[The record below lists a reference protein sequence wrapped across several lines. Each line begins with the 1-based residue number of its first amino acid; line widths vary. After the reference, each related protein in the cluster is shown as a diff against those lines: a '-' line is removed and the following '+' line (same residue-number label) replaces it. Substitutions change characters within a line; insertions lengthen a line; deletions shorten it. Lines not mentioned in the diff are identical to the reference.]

1 MSHRSLLATVMVAL
15 SACATEHTESI
26 TVDDAAQLAM
36 IRYEAY
42 YSAFDGVREYRIAP
56 AVSEL
61 ALREDAVDPVLEDS
75 LVWKVDTTFATQ
87 EPYDKLPGSVLLTT
101 QSAGR
106 TQIEVRATTMSGRH
120 VKDSVPLE
128 ITAATD
134 EQFAMGVDAFRAQ
147 LPVGPKA
154 APERMTVDRCGVE
167 ISQGYTAQRCIGCHQ
182 RRDVASDPEAP
193 RFEHEWYSDR
203 ALIDMFTNGGI
214 PANYKFSSPFLQSA
228 GPRAARCIFD
238 LNHSACVPPDVA
250 MGLVFRLRSF
260 PPP

>member
-1 MSHRSLLATVMVAL
+1 MSHRSLAAVVFAL
-15 SACATEHTESI
+15 SACAIEHTESV

-36 IRYEAY
+36 IRHEAY

-61 ALREDAVDPVLEDS
+61 AMREDAADPVQEDS
-75 LVWKVDTTFATQ
+75 LVWKVDPAFATQ
-87 EPYDKLPGSVLLTT
+87 EPYNKLPGAVLLTMRG
-101 QSAGR
+101 AGTTR
-106 TQIEVRATTMSGRH
+106 IEARATTASGRQ

-147 LPVGPKA
+147 LPLGPKA
-154 APERMTVDRCGVE
+154 APERMTVDRCGVQ
-167 ISQGYTAQRCIGCHQ
+167 ISTDSSSMRCIDCHQ
-182 RRDVASDPEAP
+182 RSSAASDPEAP
-193 RFEHEWYSDR
+193 RFEHAWYSDR
-203 ALIDMFTNGGI
+203 KLIDMFTNGGI
-214 PANYKFSSPFLQSA
+214 PADYEFSSPFLRTA
-228 GPRAARCIFD
+228 GLRGARCIFD
-238 LNHSACVPPDVA
+238 LHHSACVPDEVA